1 MRLKEVE
8 RPSSGFDNLDDRDV
22 PCALC
27 RRRGHSSVLM
37 IPVTLLFYLL
47 NTFATFKIVY
57 ISDVTNK
64 PTTRNG
70 NLINM
75 IL

>member
-1 MRLKEVE
+1 MYYMELSMRLKEVE

-47 NTFATFKIVY
+47 NTFATCNPCVQNSIH
-57 ISDVTNK
+57 
-64 PTTRNG
+64 
-70 NLINM
+70 L
-75 IL
+75 